1 MGMQTGSAN
10 PGDRNFAV
18 ILRQTELQDG
28 FVVELEKPTWCAD
41 SSRSLSA

>member
-10 PGDRNFAV
+10 PGDRNFAM

-28 FVVELEKPTWCAD
+28 FIVELEKPTWCAD
-41 SSRSLSA
+41 SLHSLSA